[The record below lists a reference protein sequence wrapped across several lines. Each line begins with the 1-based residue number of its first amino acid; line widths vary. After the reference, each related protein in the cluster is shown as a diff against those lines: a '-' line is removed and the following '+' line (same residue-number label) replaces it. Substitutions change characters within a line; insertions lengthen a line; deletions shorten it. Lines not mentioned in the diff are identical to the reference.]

1 MYRGQ
6 GLFPRAPIIDPI
18 TAASKINTQRW
29 SAFLTDIK
37 GESVRFREVL
47 VRASADH
54 KSVDARFR
62 KCAQLS
68 FNAIHNVKRV
78 KPSEDNGV
86 FRLTRLPGKT
96 PEETQPDP
104 MDYIGTGGV
113 VFCPPSYRPRRAASA
128 AHALAPAK
136 LDEVYAVEP
145 KVRDIPVVCGA
156 PAQGEDVL

>member
-1 MYRGQ
+1 MYRGSA
-6 GLFPRAPIIDPI
+6 LFPRAPIIDTV

-54 KSVDARFR
+54 KTVDARFR

-78 KPSEDNGV
+78 KPSEDDGV
-86 FRLTRLPGKT
+86 FRLTRLAGRS
-96 PEETQPDP
+96 PEGPQPDP
-104 MDYIGTGGV
+104 LDYIATGGV
-113 VFCPPSYRPRRAASA
+113 VFCPPSYKPKRAASA

-136 LDEVYAVEP
+136 LDVVYQVQP
-145 KVRDIPVVCGA
+145 KPRDIPVVCGA
-156 PAQGEDVL
+156 PAQTEDVL